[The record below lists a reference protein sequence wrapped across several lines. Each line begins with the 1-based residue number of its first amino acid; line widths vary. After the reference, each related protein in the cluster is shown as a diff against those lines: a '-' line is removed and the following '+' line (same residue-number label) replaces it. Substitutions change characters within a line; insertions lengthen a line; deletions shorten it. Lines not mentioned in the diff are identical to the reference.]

1 MVGPVAQ
8 TRGMDELLVLVGSEL
23 VDDVGRC
30 AVAAGYRTVV
40 GAGVGDVVA
49 WQRASAVVVDVEAA
63 DGLVDPEMV
72 RGHAVFLVCEPDQ
85 PTDLWREAFALGVRD
100 VIALPDDERRL
111 VSALTGLRAPVRDG
125 GRVLAVLGGHGGA
138 GATTLAAA
146 VGLAA
151 ANGPSGRE
159 VLLVGPDELGAGI
172 DLLLGV
178 EDSPGPRTCDLNAV
192 GGRLNHAALHE
203 ALPCV
208 GRRLSVLAAGENG
221 VSARVESVA
230 AAVDSGR
237 AGGDLV
243 VVDVPRTN
251 PALRTELLRR
261 ADLTVLVSQAT
272 LSAVAATRATRT
284 DIDDVVGHIELVLRG
299 PAPGG
304 LPVDEIAWA
313 VGASLLGA
321 YRSDPSLA
329 SRMEGGS
336 LRPTPR
342 SPLGKIAASVCRRLD
357 EVVR

>member
-151 ANGPSGRE
+151 ANGPSAR
-159 VLLVGPDELGAGI
+159 VGVQP
-172 DLLLGV
+172 GV
-178 EDSPGPRTCDLNAV
+178 KLEMINFFTKNW
-192 GGRLNHAALHE
+192 N
-203 ALPCV
+203 
-208 GRRLSVLAAGENG
+208 ENG
-221 VSARVESVA
+221 TSSSFC
-230 AAVDSGR
+230 AVCVR
-237 AGGDLV
+237 FKFTIA
-243 VVDVPRTN
+243 
-251 PALRTELLRR
+251 PAT
-261 ADLTVLVSQAT
+261 
-272 LSAVAATRATRT
+272 
-284 DIDDVVGHIELVLRG
+284 
-299 PAPGG
+299 
-304 LPVDEIAWA
+304 
-313 VGASLLGA
+313 
-321 YRSDPSLA
+321 
-329 SRMEGGS
+329 M
-336 LRPTPR
+336 
-342 SPLGKIAASVCRRLD
+342 
-357 EVVR
+357 